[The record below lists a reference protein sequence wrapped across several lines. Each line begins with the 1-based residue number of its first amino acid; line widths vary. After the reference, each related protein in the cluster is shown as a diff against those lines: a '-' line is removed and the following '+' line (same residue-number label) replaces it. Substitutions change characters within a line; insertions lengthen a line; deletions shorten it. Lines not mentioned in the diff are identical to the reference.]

1 LKFGVTAHQKHY
13 QGIFNPLS
21 AGVHKSVMLKIDYV
35 LKQGNIK
42 IITKFKSGII
52 LYHSRIRIL
61 AVVNKKDII
70 QDKIQNSEINGIW

>member
-1 LKFGVTAHQKHY
+1 
-13 QGIFNPLS
+13 
-21 AGVHKSVMLKIDYV
+21 MLKIDYV